1 MKGFISKVFA
11 LALLAAVLGLAVMLV
26 RGVIADRGNYR
37 NEALNSVGHSLAG
50 PQSVAAGILAVPYVE
65 SWDEVEA
72 AGSSK
77 ERLTR
82 KSQSGVHY
90 VLPET
95 LDVSGQLAPDIR
107 KRGVFRVNGYTFA
120 GKLKGFVRMPQPEAV
135 PRSHEGSDLSFG
147 VPRLVLTVGNA
158 RGIRTIRMSAAGQA
172 LTVEPGSGISAFP
185 TGVSASLPSE
195 TAPGSTIA
203 FEAFVE
209 LTGAQRLD
217 ILPLGMESRASISSE
232 WPHPSFVGDFLP
244 AERTIRASG
253 FDAAWRT
260 SAVASNARS
269 QWLARVASGNANGVA
284 GAAPYDDSVIAAARS
299 LAGVESFAVALIDPV
314 DAYVMSDR
322 ATKYAMLTICL
333 TLALFAVY
341 ELVKGLR
348 VHPMQYL
355 LVGFAMVVFFL
366 LLIALSEHIGFDAAY
381 AVASVACVGLI
392 SYYVSAVLGSAWRAA
407 GFAGLLGGLYGA
419 LYGILCSEQNALLL
433 GALLLF
439 AVLAGVMSLSRK
451 ADWNALMQPRTEAPE
466 GLAN

>member
-1 MKGFISKVFA
+1 MKGFISKVFV
-11 LALLAAVLGLAVMLV
+11 LALLAAVLGIAVMLV

-37 NEALNSVGHSLAG
+37 EEALRSVGHSLAG
-50 PQSVAAGILAVPYVE
+50 PQSLAAGMLAVPYVE
-65 SWDEVEA
+65 SWDEIEA
-72 AGSSK
+72 AGSTQ
-77 ERLTR
+77 ERRTR
-82 KSQSGVHY
+82 KTQSGVHY
-90 VLPET
+90 VLPDT

-120 GKLKGFVRMPQPEAV
+120 GKLKGLVRMPAPESV
-135 PRSHEGSDLSFG
+135 PRSHEGSELSLG
-147 VPRLVLTVGNA
+147 VPRLILTVGNA
-158 RGIRTIRMSAAGQA
+158 RGIRTIRMNAGGQTLA
-172 LTVEPGSGISAFP
+172 VEPGTGISAFP
-185 TGVSASLPSE
+185 TGVSASLARVPD
-195 TAPGSTIA
+195 PGSAIA
-203 FEAFVE
+203 FEVFAE
-209 LTGAQRLD
+209 ITGAQRLD

-244 AERTIRASG
+244 AERRVRDTG

-269 QWLARVASGNANGVA
+269 QWIARVGAGNNSGAA
-284 GAAPYDDSVIAAARS
+284 GAYDEKMLAAARS
-299 LAGVESFAVALIDPV
+299 LVGVESFAVALIDPV

-381 AVASVACVGLI
+381 ACASVACVGLI
-392 SYYVSAVLGSAWRAA
+392 SYYVSAILGSPWRAA
-407 GFAGLLGGLYGA
+407 GFASLLGGLYGS

-439 AVLAGVMSLSRK
+439 AVLAGVMTLSRK
-451 ADWNALMQPRTEAPE
+451 ADWNSLLQTRSEA
-466 GLAN
+466 ADATSA